1 MVSFREAPADG
12 DAARTQLNEYF
23 AFREAAFG
31 RPGGYR
37 RSYPSPSDFQPP
49 AGVFLIAE
57 GANLAG
63 EPDDVGCGGVRR
75 IPADDPGVRRFEI
88 KHLWIRPHMR
98 GRGLGRM
105 LLSELENRAEA
116 LGATE
121 IVLDTNAAL
130 DAAGSLYASSG
141 YQSIEPYNDNPNATN
156 WYRKSVAGRA

>member
-1 MVSFREAPADG
+1 
-12 DAARTQLNEYF
+12 
-23 AFREAAFG
+23 
-31 RPGGYR
+31 
-37 RSYPSPSDFQPP
+37 
-49 AGVFLIAE
+49 
-57 GANLAG
+57 
-63 EPDDVGCGGVRR
+63 
-75 IPADDPGVRRFEI
+75 
-88 KHLWIRPHMR
+88 
-98 GRGLGRM
+98 M